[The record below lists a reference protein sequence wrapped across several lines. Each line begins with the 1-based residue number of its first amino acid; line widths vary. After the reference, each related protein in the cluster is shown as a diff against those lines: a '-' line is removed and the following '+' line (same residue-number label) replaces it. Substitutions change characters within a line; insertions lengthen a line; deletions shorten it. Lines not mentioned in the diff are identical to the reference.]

1 MKGDKEEATDICLG
15 NLDGGKWVGEG
26 EERAKRWSNP
36 RQGPSGNGFNS
47 IKLQWQHTATWGHA
61 EAFLWVLPSS
71 LLYR

>member
-47 IKLQWQHTATWGHA
+47 IKL
-61 EAFLWVLPSS
+61 
-71 LLYR
+71 